1 MKYITCPTCGY
12 FLGNI
17 SHQYDLDKEKI
28 CTNPKL
34 SLEQQNLKIQTL
46 INDLRLRRYCCKM
59 RVLTNKN
66 LVDDILPSPKNI

>member
-46 INDLRLRRYCCKM
+46 INDLRLRRY
-59 RVLTNKN
+59 L
-66 LVDDILPSPKNI
+66 